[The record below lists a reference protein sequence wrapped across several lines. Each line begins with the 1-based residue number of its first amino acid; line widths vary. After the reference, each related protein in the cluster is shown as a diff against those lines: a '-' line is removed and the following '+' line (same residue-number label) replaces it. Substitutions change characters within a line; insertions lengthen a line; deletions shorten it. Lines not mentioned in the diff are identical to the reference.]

1 MKRWIGAAAI
11 AAAMLVAPSAS
22 MATVDDDAPALL
34 KFKLD
39 NSSLYDD
46 FERLGFDMDHAVE
59 NGDGDD
65 IIVSAW
71 VNDEQLALARA
82 AGYEDVGVVHDKQ
95 NFERIRAESMANKQ
109 EQLDAK
115 AALNRKVAKNAADGK
130 LHAQR
135 ADFYYNNVGR
145 FLSVEANVDGAHYT
159 GTSTGSYVGPTVT
172 AEWFDAAGN
181 RLGGGDVG
189 IYRDPDV
196 SPSFYQYH
204 YGVFRLP
211 DTGPEPATI
220 KIASS
225 DGDVDTLNVKE
236 WVSKDPPPY
245 TAGFKYGFVTRYYDA
260 VDAYQK
266 MRDLAAEFPNI
277 SQVYDLPKQTWGY
290 QRPAATMLGYLNTTT
305 AAPNATTPYVR
316 YDESNLPVA
325 GSAPSSSQQ
334 PSTVVV
340 TSKLM
345 GHMGG
350 NSLTARL
357 IAPTGPDQP
366 LDVTVSGNAV
376 RVALASSA
384 DGSVTSTANDV
395 IAAINADPDASKIVR
410 ATKYRTSSGNGIVAP
425 SIASPLSDLL
435 RAPSTVPRGPQT
447 MTMLRI
453 GKQRDGSRVGVYL
466 YCQEHAGEIAT
477 SGVCLETAERLLRNY
492 GTDPRTTALVD
503 GLDIFLVP
511 QINGDGA
518 IHSIYDSPRRTNMAP
533 YCYDPASTENLG
545 DPANRNSYGVNINR
559 NFSVGSFFDGFQG
572 ASTGCSGGNT
582 AGLFELSEPETSN
595 EVWVQSTFRNIKF
608 SNNIHSSGGYFMWPP
623 GSYTPQR
630 VTLPYPPYGT
640 LNFFDQAARHV
651 LDGIKTYRGTAIRP
665 QRTGPVIDVLYS
677 AAGNS
682 ADEAYYNYGI
692 IGYDF
697 EIGDV
702 HYYKN
707 PTTGAESTCNPG
719 QQPPFGD
726 STNDCLDNEGFNEAM
741 EFSDGNY
748 GLLQS
753 ALDYQNDVTPPVVT
767 ATGKAVANTTQEV
780 EFESNEASSI
790 YYTTD
795 GSTPTVESTEWKP
808 NRARA
813 LPLPVMIT
821 QSGTLKWIAHDFKG
835 NLSAVQSKTFLI
847 ETDAPTITLTTP
859 PEGAVYTQNQPV
871 RAVYSCAD
879 TGGSGLTECSASA
892 ANGALMDMSVAG
904 MRTFTVTAKDAAGNV
919 TTETHSYRVLDA
931 TNTNGGVSGT
941 VPATL
946 ALTLGAPATFGN
958 FVPGTTRTY
967 TASTTA
973 NVVSSAGDAAL
984 TVSDPGHLSNGAFTL
999 PEPLQ
1004 VAFSKSTWTAPVSN
1018 DSVMIN
1024 FTQLVKNTD
1033 PLRTGTYSKTLT
1045 FTLST
1050 TTP

>member
-1 MKRWIGAAAI
+1 
-11 AAAMLVAPSAS
+11 
-22 MATVDDDAPALL
+22 
-34 KFKLD
+34 
-39 NSSLYDD
+39 
-46 FERLGFDMDHAVE
+46 
-59 NGDGDD
+59 
-65 IIVSAW
+65 
-71 VNDEQLALARA
+71 
-82 AGYEDVGVVHDKQ
+82 
-95 NFERIRAESMANKQ
+95 
-109 EQLDAK
+109 
-115 AALNRKVAKNAADGK
+115 
-130 LHAQR
+130 
-135 ADFYYNNVGR
+135 
-145 FLSVEANVDGAHYT
+145 
-159 GTSTGSYVGPTVT
+159 
-172 AEWFDAAGN
+172 
-181 RLGGGDVG
+181 
-189 IYRDPDV
+189 
-196 SPSFYQYH
+196 
-204 YGVFRLP
+204 
-211 DTGPEPATI
+211 
-220 KIASS
+220 
-225 DGDVDTLNVKE
+225 
-236 WVSKDPPPY
+236 
-245 TAGFKYGFVTRYYDA
+245 
-260 VDAYQK
+260 
-266 MRDLAAEFPNI
+266 
-277 SQVYDLPKQTWGY
+277 
-290 QRPAATMLGYLNTTT
+290 
-305 AAPNATTPYVR
+305 
-316 YDESNLPVA
+316 
-325 GSAPSSSQQ
+325 
-334 PSTVVV
+334 
-340 TSKLM
+340 
-345 GHMGG
+345 
-350 NSLTARL
+350 
-357 IAPTGPDQP
+357 
-366 LDVTVSGNAV
+366 
-376 RVALASSA
+376 
-384 DGSVTSTANDV
+384 
-395 IAAINADPDASKIVR
+395 
-410 ATKYRTSSGNGIVAP
+410 
-425 SIASPLSDLL
+425 
-435 RAPSTVPRGPQT
+435 
-447 MTMLRI
+447 MLRI
-453 GKQRDGSRVGVYL
+453 GKVRDGSKVGVYL

-503 GLDIFLVP
+503 NLDIFLVP

-545 DPANRNSYGVNINR
+545 DPANRNGYGVNINR

-707 PTTGAESTCNPG
+707 PTTGVETTCDPG

-741 EFSDGNY
+741 EFTDGNY

-753 ALDYQNDVTPPVVT
+753 ALEYSNDVTPPVVA
-767 ATGKAVANTTQEV
+767 ATGKAFANTTQEV
-780 EFESNEASSI
+780 EFTSNEASSI

-795 GSTPTVESTEWKP
+795 GSTPTTASTEWKP
-808 NRARA
+808 PRPRA
-813 LPLPVMIT
+813 LPQPVMIDK
-821 QSGTLKWIAHDFKG
+821 SGTLKWIAHDFKG
-835 NLSAVQSKTFLI
+835 NTSAVQSKTFLI
-847 ETDAPTITLTTP
+847 ETVAPTITLNGFA
-859 PEGAVYTQNQPV
+859 EGAVFTQGRPV
-871 RAVYSCAD
+871 PVTYACAD
-879 TGGSGLTECSASA
+879 EAGGSGMDTCVGTVAS
-892 ANGALMDMSVAG
+892 GGSLPTG
-904 MRTFTVTAKDAAGNV
+904 TPGTFKFKVTATDKAGNV
-919 TTETHSYRVLDA
+919 TVLERSYTVLTA
-931 TNTNGGVSGT
+931 TNVGGGVSGS

-984 TVSDPGHLSNGAFTL
+984 AVSDPGKLTNGAFTL
-999 PEPLQ
+999 AEPLQ
-1004 VAFSKSTWTAPVSN
+1004 VAFSKSSWSAPVSN
-1018 DSVMIN
+1018 DSVTIN

-1033 PLRTGTYSKTLT
+1033 PLRTGTYSRTLT